1 LKLLNKEDVVMV
13 VSSSATVQLPI
24 FQIVESDDLILAQ
37 QVDLVWYELLRAFDY
52 RPFLPV
58 AVQYYEALWRFNT
71 DQVELRKK
79 AQEAAANTE
88 GQYKAT
94 LRLVEGRA
102 TLNEKTPPL
111 FDLQAEMFPPEHV
124 DAKEIRPGC
133 PPLRLAGVPPKCFF
147 AMFQAFLG
155 VVLQSKQPEPEIV
168 FGELRNNPSFAR
180 TCGFTLPDSTLGYRQ
195 SDWPSLRKLQQFDQ
209 IMSAQGLW
217 AMAAVDQV
225 ARNFRSGKI
234 KPEPN
239 IVHDTTHYK
248 AYSGMH
254 TVNLAVVG
262 EDETKKKSVAAT
274 TKNCRCK
281 NRHLCPHEW
290 VSADDGAGTVTKSS
304 SKQYWAHK
312 ASTIGL
318 PEQQILLDAVAMSD
332 AASHDSQGLVPH
344 LARLF
349 ARYPELRPTVK
360 RVLDDGAADDA
371 ALKTEIAESFGI
383 ELLAPINPRGR
394 QPLTQDLGRGIDH
407 ITPSGTPICKEGHPF
422 ELLGCRHDAEQ
433 FIFRAPKDDA
443 GMFVCQTCPVKDGCY
458 RGETGGRQITVA
470 FERLPWIDPQ
480 FPQSSKRFQK
490 VMAKRTAIERLH
502 KLMKY
507 DYGDD
512 RLTKRGNV
520 SFQALLDKTLLA
532 MHVVVSSS

>member
-1 LKLLNKEDVVMV
+1 MV
-13 VSSSATVQLPI
+13 VISIAAVQLPM
-24 FQIVESDDLILAQ
+24 FQMIESDDLALAQ
-37 QVDLVWYELLRAFDY
+37 QEDLVWYERLRAFDY
-52 RPFLPV
+52 RPLLPV
-58 AVQYYEALWRFNT
+58 AVQYYEALWRFNSA
-71 DQVELRKK
+71 QVELRKE
-79 AQEAAANTE
+79 AQQAAMNPE
-88 GQYKAT
+88 GQYMAT

-102 TLNEKTPPL
+102 TVNKETPPL
-111 FDLQAEMFPPEHV
+111 FDVKAQMLEPEHV
-124 DAKEIRPGC
+124 DGNEIRPGA

-147 AMFQAFLG
+147 GMFQAFVG
-155 VVLQSKQPEPEIV
+155 VTLQGKQPEPETV
-168 FGELRNNPSFAR
+168 YGELRNNPSFAR

-195 SDWPSLRKLQQFDQ
+195 SDWPGLRKLQQFDQ
-209 IMSAQGLW
+209 IMSTQGLW
-217 AMAAVDQV
+217 AMAAIDQV
-225 ARNFRSGKI
+225 ARNLKSGWI
-234 KPEPN
+234 KPESN
-239 IVHDTTHYK
+239 IVHDTTHYT

-254 TVNLAVVG
+254 TVSLAVVG
-262 EDETKKKSVAAT
+262 GDQTKKKSVAAT
-274 TKNCRCK
+274 TKKCRCK
-281 NRHLCPHEW
+281 NRHICPHEW
-290 VSADDGAGTVTKSS
+290 VSADDGAGTVTKST

-371 ALKTEIAESFGI
+371 ALKAEVAKTFGI
-383 ELLAPINPRGR
+383 ELLAPVNPRGR
-394 QPLTQDLGRGIDH
+394 QPLTEGLGRGIDH
-407 ITPSGTPICKEGHPF
+407 ITGSGTPICKEGYPF
-422 ELLGCRHDAEQ
+422 ELLGCRQETEQ
-433 FIFRAPKDDA
+433 FIFRAPKDDD
-443 GMFVCQTCPVKDGCY
+443 GKFVCQTCPAKDGCY
-458 RGETGGRQITVA
+458 RGEDGGRQITVA
-470 FERLPWIDPQ
+470 FDLLPWIDPQ

-507 DYGDD
+507 DYGDG

-532 MHVVVSSS
+532 MHVVISSS